1 MHKILKLKA
10 SAKHTQYGKLEV
22 SVSLIT
28 QIISLIPRREK
39 RFRETCC
46 EENLNFIPN

>member
-1 MHKILKLKA
+1 MTVLMHRIFRLKA
-10 SAKHTQYGKLEV
+10 SVEHTQYEKLEV

-39 RFRETCC
+39 RFRET
-46 EENLNFIPN
+46 